1 MLENSSHLYPRFIKP
16 FSFIAKPE
24 ETLLID
30 ESQGRKEPKSFNAN
44 LNATPQPFD
53 FCQFKPL
60 KSSIAPSSKQS
71 QTREFEAKLKT
82 EGINLHSD

>member
-1 MLENSSHLYPRFIKP
+1 MKP
-16 FSFIAKPE
+16 FSFIAKLE

-30 ESQGRKEPKSFNAN
+30 ESPGRKEPKPFNAN
-44 LNATPQPFD
+44 LNATLQPFD

-71 QTREFEAKLKT
+71 QTIEFKARLKT
-82 EGINLHSD
+82 EGISLHSD